1 MSSQFLSL
9 EEAAQQL
16 GISPEELVSMR
27 SAGKVRGFRDGTSW
41 KFPVDELTRLAEDLA
56 AEADDY
62 DPYRIADSD
71 DEFQV
76 AEESPAPGGGSATP
90 NTPGKLVE
98 LDSADLELSL
108 EGPAL
113 THDSSDLDLAL
124 EPSGSGTG
132 PLSGD
137 PSAGR
142 SAAEDSGLRLQAD
155 DDLDSDDEVLD
166 LGGDAGRAVAGSRG
180 GAALS
185 GLELM
190 EDNDDLGNLAG
201 TSGVLSDL
209 NLLGKSSAGS
219 SLISG
224 DSGSGASG
232 TKSGV
237 GKSSGVKSNN
247 GSGLSLAADDDD
259 DLLITDNEDELVLGG
274 GSDLSISGDSG
285 INLMSPSDS
294 GISLESEPLDL
305 AGSSISSLDLAAEI
319 GSGIGDS
326 GVGSNPGGEDFQLS
340 PSGIGLE
347 TDNDSS
353 SQVIEVED
361 SAAFAEV
368 DPNSLDAGDFGDAM
382 DDGNAFGEADESVAE
397 GAMGMEEG
405 FGEEEG
411 FPVGAR
417 AAAMPTYE
425 VPYSAL
431 QVLGMVCILTVM
443 SLGGM
448 LMSDLVRNIWTY
460 SEPAAPVSGLT
471 DWLIDLSP
479 FGS

>member
-9 EEAAQQL
+9 EEAAKQL

-41 KFPVDELTRLAEDLA
+41 KFPVDELTRLSEDLA

-62 DPYRIADSD
+62 DPYQIADSD
-71 DEFQV
+71 DEFRV
-76 AEESPAPGGGSATP
+76 AEESPTPSGGTAAANAPG
-90 NTPGKLVE
+90 KMLE

-108 EGPAL
+108 EEPAL
-113 THDSSDLDLAL
+113 THDSSDLDLGL
-124 EPSGSGTG
+124 VEPSGSGTG
-132 PLSGD
+132 PLAGVESGD
-137 PSAGR
+137 R
-142 SAAEDSGLRLQAD
+142 SADDSGLKLQAD
-155 DDLDSDDEVLD
+155 DDLDSDDEVLG
-166 LGGDAGRAVAGSRG
+166 LGDEVRGLSGSRA
-180 GAALS
+180 GADLS

-190 EDNDDLGNLAG
+190 EDDDLGNLAG

-224 DSGSGASG
+224 DSGSGGSG
-232 TKSGV
+232 TKS
-237 GKSSGVKSNN
+237 SGIKSNT
-247 GSGLSLAADDDD
+247 GSGLSLSADDDD

-319 GSGIGDS
+319 GSGVGQS

-368 DPNSLDAGDFGDAM
+368 DPNSLDNGDFGDAL
-382 DDGNAFGEADESVAE
+382 DGGDAFGEADEPVAE
-397 GAMGMEEG
+397 GAMGLDEG

-417 AAAMPTYE
+417 AAAVPTYE

>member
-9 EEAAQQL
+9 EEAAKQL

-41 KFPVDELTRLAEDLA
+41 KFPVDELTRLSEDLA

-71 DEFQV
+71 DDFQ
-76 AEESPAPGGGSATP
+76 AAKESPATDVGSAAP
-90 NTPGKLVE
+90 SAPGKMSE

-108 EGPAL
+108 EAPAL
-113 THDSSDLDLAL
+113 THDSSDLDLGL

-132 PLSGD
+132 PLVGTQM
-137 PSAGR
+137 
-142 SAAEDSGLRLQAD
+142 AADDSGLRLQGD
-155 DDLDSDDEVLD
+155 DDLDSDDEVLG
-166 LGGDAGRAVAGSRG
+166 LGDEVRGTLGSRA
-180 GAALS
+180 GAELS

-190 EDNDDLGNLAG
+190 EDDDLGNLAG
-201 TSGVLSDL
+201 ASGVLSDL
-209 NLLGKSSAGS
+209 NLLGKSSTGS

-224 DSGSGASG
+224 DSGSGGSG
-232 TKSGV
+232 TKS
-237 GKSSGVKSNN
+237 SGIKSNT
-247 GSGLSLAADDDD
+247 GSGLSLSADDDD

-319 GSGIGDS
+319 GSGIGQS

-368 DPNSLDAGDFGDAM
+368 DPNSLDAGDFGDAL
-382 DDGNAFGEADESVAE
+382 DGGDAFGEADEPVAE
-397 GAMGMEEG
+397 GAMGMDEG

-417 AAAMPTYE
+417 AAAVPTYE

>member
-9 EEAAQQL
+9 EEAAKQL

-27 SAGKVRGFRDGTSW
+27 SAGKVRGFRDGASW
-41 KFPVDELTRLAEDLA
+41 KFPVDELTRLSEDLA

-71 DEFQV
+71 DEFQ
-76 AEESPAPGGGSATP
+76 AAKKSPATDVGSTAP
-90 NTPGKLVE
+90 NAPGKMIE

-108 EGPAL
+108 EAPAL
-113 THDSSDLDLAL
+113 THDSSDLDLGL

-132 PLSGD
+132 PLAGAQSG
-137 PSAGR
+137 SR
-142 SAAEDSGLRLQAD
+142 AADESGLRLQGD
-155 DDLDSDDEVLD
+155 DDLDSDDEVLG
-166 LGGDAGRAVAGSRG
+166 LGDEPRGTLGSRA
-180 GAALS
+180 GAELS

-190 EDNDDLGNLAG
+190 EDDDLGNLAG
-201 TSGVLSDL
+201 ASGVLSDL

-224 DSGSGASG
+224 DSGSGGSG
-232 TKSGV
+232 TKSGA
-237 GKSSGVKSNN
+237 GKSSGIKSNT
-247 GSGLSLAADDDD
+247 GSGLSLSADDDD

-319 GSGIGDS
+319 GSGIGES

-368 DPNSLDAGDFGDAM
+368 DPSSLDNADFGDAL
-382 DDGNAFGEADESVAE
+382 DGGDAFGEADEPVAE
-397 GAMGMEEG
+397 GVMGMDEG

-417 AAAMPTYE
+417 AAAASTYE